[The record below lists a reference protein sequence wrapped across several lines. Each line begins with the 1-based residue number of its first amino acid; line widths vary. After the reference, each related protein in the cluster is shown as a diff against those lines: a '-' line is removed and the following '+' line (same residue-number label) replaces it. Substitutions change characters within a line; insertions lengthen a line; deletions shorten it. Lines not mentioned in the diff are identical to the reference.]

1 MDEINI
7 NKNIC
12 QLRKAAE
19 LTQEALANK
28 LGVSYQAVSK
38 WENGLSCP
46 DITLLPKIAEIFDVS
61 IDALFGLESKA
72 PAGETASKGQLPWPD
87 DEGIY
92 MVVYKGHKL
101 YTDEPTLLSPR
112 LKELPFV
119 WNGPALNV
127 SSVLSVRVAGNVRGD
142 VCAGGSI
149 SCDMVGGDVSAG
161 ETVSCDN
168 VQGSI
173 TAGGSV
179 SCDNVYGSVEAG
191 GNVTCDGVGGNV
203 SAGGRVSCD
212 SIGGDVSTAGHVSF
226 DEDHEWR
233 GVKGSFCLDRDDMNE
248 QQRKKYDNIKN
259 NAEKLSDT
267 ALDFADKTISKVEK
281 MLKGMFK

>member
-1 MDEINI
+1 MNEFNI

-12 QLRKAAE
+12 ELRKAAE

-46 DITLLPKIAEIFDVS
+46 DITLLPKLAEIFGVS
-61 IDALFGLESKA
+61 IDTLFGIENKA
-72 PAGETASKGQLPWPD
+72 PAYAETAIEKNLPWPD

-119 WNGPALNV
+119 WKGPALNV
-127 SSVLSVRVAGNVRGD
+127 SSVLSIRVAGNVRGD
-142 VCAGGSI
+142 ASAGGSI
-149 SCDMVGGDVSAG
+149 SCDMVGGDVYAC
-161 ETVSCDN
+161 ETVSCDSIQGN
-168 VQGSI
+168 VN
-173 TAGGSV
+173 AGGSV
-179 SCDNVYGSVEAG
+179 TCDDVYGSVEAG
-191 GNVTCDGVGGNV
+191 GNVSCDSVGGNV

-212 SIGGDVSTAGHVSF
+212 SIGGDVSTAGCVSF
-226 DEDHEWR
+226 DDDDWH
-233 GVKGSFCLDRDDMNE
+233 GIKGSFHLDVEDMSE
-248 QQRKKYDNIKN
+248 EQRKKYENIKN
-259 NAEKLSDT
+259 SADKLSDT
-267 ALDFADKTISKVEK
+267 ALNFADKTINSVEK
-281 MLKGMFK
+281 ILKGIFK